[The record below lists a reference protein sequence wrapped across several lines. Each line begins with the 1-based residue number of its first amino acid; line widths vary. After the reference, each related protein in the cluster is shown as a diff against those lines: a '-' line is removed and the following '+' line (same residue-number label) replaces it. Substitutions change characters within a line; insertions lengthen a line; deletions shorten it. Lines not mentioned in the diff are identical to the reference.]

1 MRECTVRF
9 RNAIKFKDRLAVLM
23 MICICSNIILTVFSI
38 DYLRKMEREA
48 QALYEEKLMTI
59 HMMQDIE
66 QQYIQTN
73 EISSQSTE
81 RLTAAAFDSK
91 MEFYVKQLAS
101 KPSPSLFEEIDDYI
115 IERASAQVANHESDI
130 KFGYSL
136 LLSISVILM
145 LLVLFFGMQAIRSIN
160 KPTRELKQLFKLV
173 QHGDLT
179 KYATY
184 SARDELGETTK
195 YYNLMIADM
204 KELLK
209 TVRKNAES
217 ATDANNELQTN
228 AEQITGGAVRIAA
241 SSDDMT
247 GSLKYATARLSD
259 NAASVQQVA
268 AGIDQITERMRQV
281 DYYIKE
287 TISQAL
293 DGEVIVGQNLK
304 QMQDVERSMQKAN
317 NTITQLNEQTQHIS
331 RAVMMIHSLA
341 DQTNLLALNA
351 SIEAARAGEHG
362 KGFAVVAKEVRKLA
376 EQSQEFTKSI
386 AAIVTKIQQD
396 ALEATNNMDNAM
408 QSVDTGVTTT
418 EHSAAK
424 FREITVQVQQI
435 GPQMEHVSAIMHEI
449 SNHTRDV
456 AQSSIELSNRSE
468 ENLISMH
475 QIQEQIDIQKNS
487 TTEIYEDI
495 QSIAKNMRSLTHAV
509 KRFHI

>member
-1 MRECTVRF
+1 MRF

-23 MICICSNIILTVFSI
+23 MICICSNIILTVFSM

-66 QQYIQTN
+66 QQYLETN
-73 EISSQSTE
+73 EISAQSAGQLAT
-81 RLTAAAFDSK
+81 AAFDSK

-101 KPSPSLFEEIDDYI
+101 NPSSSLFEEIDEYI
-115 IERASAQVANHESDI
+115 IERASVQLANHERDI

-136 LLSISVILM
+136 LISISVILM
-145 LLVLFFGMQAIRSIN
+145 LLVLFFGIQAIRSIN

-209 TVRKNAES
+209 TVRKNTES
-217 ATDANNELQTN
+217 ATEANNELQTN

-241 SSDDMT
+241 SSDVMT
-247 GSLKYATARLSD
+247 GSLQYATARLSD

-268 AGIDQITERMRQV
+268 AGIDEITERMHQV
-281 DYYIKE
+281 DHYIKE
-287 TISQAL
+287 TIAQAV
-293 DGEVIVGQNLK
+293 DGEAIVGQNLE
-304 QMQDVERSMQKAN
+304 QMQDVERAMQTASD
-317 NTITQLNEQTQHIS
+317 TIIQLNEQTQHVS
-331 RAVMMIHSLA
+331 RAVTMIHSLA

-351 SIEAARAGEHG
+351 SIEAARAGEQG
-362 KGFAVVAKEVRKLA
+362 RGFAVVAQEVRKLA
-376 EQSQEFTKSI
+376 EQSKEFTKSI
-386 AAIVTKIQQD
+386 ATIVTKIQQD
-396 ALEATNNMDNAM
+396 ALEATDSMENAM
-408 QSVDTGVTTT
+408 RSVDTGVTTT
-418 EHSAAK
+418 EYSAAK

-435 GPQMEHVSAIMHEI
+435 GPQMEHVSTIMNEI
-449 SNHTRDV
+449 SSHTHDV

-468 ENLISMH
+468 ENLMSMH
-475 QIQEQIDIQKNS
+475 QIQEQIDIQEKS